1 LALAGAFRERGIISR
16 RQVAQGALWQVLFIV
31 RGARAEEVEV
41 LAERGVMALRGVRPE
56 QVAELV
62 AEAMEP
68 VLKPLLAPEVV
79 DVAHGYRAQGHR
91 VYIVSAALQ
100 EIVDALVAD
109 LGLDGGLGTVCE
121 VADGRY
127 TGRALRPL
135 HGNAKAEALLE
146 LAASEGLDL
155 AASTA
160 YSDSHSDLPFLEAVG
175 HPVAVSPD
183 RALRKIAQERGWPI
197 LEARRRAG

>member
-1 LALAGAFRERGIISR
+1 MAQAAVWQALF
-16 RQVAQGALWQVLFIV
+16 VV

-41 LAERGVMALRGVRPE
+41 LAERGVLALRGVPATE
-56 QVAELV
+56 VAGLV

-79 DVAHGYRAQGHR
+79 DAAHGYRAQGHR
-91 VYIVSAALQ
+91 VYIVSTALQ

-109 LGLDGGLGTVCE
+109 LGLDGGIGTVCE
-121 VADGRY
+121 VVDGRY

-135 HGNAKAEALLE
+135 HGKAKAEALGE
-146 LAASEGLDL
+146 LAVADGLDL

-175 HPVAVSPD
+175 HPVAVNPD
-183 RALRKIAQERGWPI
+183 RALRKIARERGWPI
-197 LEARRRAG
+197 LDARRRAA

>member
-1 LALAGAFRERGIISR
+1 VVQAG
-16 RQVAQGALWQVLFIV
+16 LWQLLFVV

-62 AEAMEP
+62 AGAMEP

-79 DVAHGYRAQGHR
+79 DAAHGYRAQGHR

-109 LGLDGGLGTVCE
+109 LGLDGGIGTVCE
-121 VADGRY
+121 VVDGSY

-135 HGNAKAEALLE
+135 HGKAKAEALRE

-183 RALRKIAQERGWPI
+183 RALRRVAQERGWPV
-197 LEARRRAG
+197 LEARRRAT